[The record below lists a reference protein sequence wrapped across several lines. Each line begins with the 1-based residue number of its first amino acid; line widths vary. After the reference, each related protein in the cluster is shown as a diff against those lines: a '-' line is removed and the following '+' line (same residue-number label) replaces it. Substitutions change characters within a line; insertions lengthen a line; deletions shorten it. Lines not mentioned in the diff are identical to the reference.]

1 MAESVLFFSSL
12 IETSGLPLLEI
23 MILNRSIL
31 AADLPYANEVLY
43 VYENVIFINPKSK
56 EELFKL
62 MKKEIDKSIIKLA

>member
-23 MILNRSIL
+23 MILIRSIL
-31 AADLPYANEVLY
+31 VADLPYANEVLY
-43 VYENVIFINPKSK
+43 GYENVIFFNPKSK

-62 MKKEIDKSIIKLA
+62 MNKEIDKSIIKLA